1 MLSGKHSG
9 GFPYLFSEQKGDSWN
24 EEFLKEKILYS
35 WVLKIGFVQINLFF
49 FFFPFKLNTFIGFIL
64 ESVTF
69 EKCGIYIY
77 MSW

>member
-35 WVLKIGFVQINLFF
+35 WVLKIGFVQINLL
-49 FFFPFKLNTFIGFIL
+49 FFPFLLNSIHSLDLFL
-64 ESVTF
+64 SQLLLR
-69 EKCGIYIY
+69 
-77 MSW
+77 

>member
-49 FFFPFKLNTFIGFIL
+49 FFPFKLNTFIGFIL